1 MKRPYTTSAISKLFH
16 IISRFVRRVK
26 FAAILK
32 YHEWYLCQISRTIHA
47 ITFYYINTSEI
58 PSYLSRENFISSHI
72 LWDHRRYGYIINRAF
87 ESRLIWYFTGVYIL
101 NRILHTRLWIW
112 ILSSCVQLNISLIR
126 CAHYEISSW
135 PLEDKIHIHARACN
149 ILYITYS
156 LRIWILSSRVQLDIS
171 LVRYRVDHSKIKFM
185 SMRGHVISSNISI
198 SSTGRSEVQPL
209 ALDKPIESTK

>member
-58 PSYLSRENFISSHI
+58 PSDLSRENFISSHM

-87 ESRLIWYFTGVYIL
+87 ESKLIWYFTGVYII
-101 NRILHTRLWIW
+101 NRILHTRPW
-112 ILSSCVQLNISLIR
+112 
-126 CAHYEISSW
+126 
-135 PLEDKIHIHARACN
+135 
-149 ILYITYS
+149 
-156 LRIWILSSRVQLDIS
+156 IWILSSRVQLDIS
-171 LVRYRVDHSKIKFM
+171 LVRCARCARNILYILQPEKFSHLTPCVYFRRVFSLRRRENWFW
-185 SMRGHVISSNISI
+185 SCCF
-198 SSTGRSEVQPL
+198 
-209 ALDKPIESTK
+209 